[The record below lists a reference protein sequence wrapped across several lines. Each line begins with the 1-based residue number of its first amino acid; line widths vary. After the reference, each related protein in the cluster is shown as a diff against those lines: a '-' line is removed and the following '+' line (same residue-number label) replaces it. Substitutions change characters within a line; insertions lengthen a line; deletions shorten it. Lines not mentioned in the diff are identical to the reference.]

1 MLRDASSTCTQST
14 ALTATAQCN
23 AVHPLMSCRFTTL
36 SLPLSRSCSKW
47 ACPCEAAEWDTGQ
60 GVKTRRNSAH
70 APAGEGGGQ
79 AGQPQPWGG
88 LPACMMTVMP
98 RLSATSTSAP
108 KRSSVLMV
116 AIEPTRHAYIKGVF
130 F

>member
-1 MLRDASSTCTQST
+1 
-14 ALTATAQCN
+14 
-23 AVHPLMSCRFTTL
+23 
-36 SLPLSRSCSKW
+36 
-47 ACPCEAAEWDTGQ
+47 
-60 GVKTRRNSAH
+60 
-70 APAGEGGGQ
+70 
-79 AGQPQPWGG
+79 
-88 LPACMMTVMP
+88 MMTVMP